1 VVWEYFG
8 GKPVYLVE
16 AIKNK
21 HKLKECY
28 RASGDWRY
36 RGWHREKTSPE
47 ELTPVERVKE
57 ELKRIY
63 GKVVYM
69 GSGGFSDVFRVVD
82 ENGNVYAIKVP
93 RLSSE
98 EDEEFFFNEVEKW
111 RELNHRNIV
120 KLVKPRVNPPH
131 LVLEFVKGKSLEK
144 LLKEKGRLDI
154 LEACKIAFDVARALE
169 YAHSKHILHC
179 DLKPSNILIDES
191 LGEAKITDFGLARGL
206 SSKGA
211 KGGTIDYL
219 PPEAPEDYNEKSDV
233 YQLGLIL
240 YKMISGYL
248 PDRRNP
254 KPLGIETLDDLIF
267 RCLSEKPEDR
277 PNAREFREV
286 IYEFVKEK
294 YGLSLKL
301 TKDYGTMIRRLVELS
316 LYAVKSGDLVTA
328 LSRLEEARDKAK
340 SEVRG
345 KIEKV
350 IEHIRVLYLNAPN
363 KPEPDEDLID
373 EVRYLLKVVS

>member
-1 VVWEYFG
+1 MEESQFIWL
-8 GKPVYLVE
+8 KRSRISISL
-16 AIKNK
+16 KNVT
-21 HKLKECY
+21 EP
-28 RASGDWRY
+28 AEIGDIEV
-36 RGWHREKTSPE
+36 GIEKTSPE
-47 ELTPVERVKE
+47 KLTPVERVKE

-328 LSRLEEARDKAK
+328 LSRLEEVEIRPNQKL
-340 SEVRG
+340 EV
-345 KIEKV
+345 K
-350 IEHIRVLYLNAPN
+350 
-363 KPEPDEDLID
+363 
-373 EVRYLLKVVS
+373 